1 MNRKLLLL
9 LGVLIMSVPSYAQR
23 EIEFTEFDLDNG
35 LHVILH
41 EDHSTPIVAVT
52 VLYHVGSKN
61 EMPGR
66 TGFAHFFEHLLFEGS
81 ENIDRGEFMEI
92 VKSNGGVLNANTT
105 QDRTFYF
112 ELLPSNQ
119 LELGLWLE
127 SERMLHAKID
137 QEGLETQREVVKE
150 EKRQNYDNQPYASFR
165 GELFSRSF
173 TEHPYNWIPIGSL
186 EDINKAELSEF
197 MDFYKTFYVP
207 NNATLSIA
215 GDFDPKEA
223 KALIAKYFSD
233 IPKGTQEIPRPDIIE
248 PPLTAEIVDTV
259 YDNIQ
264 IPAVFMAYGMPG
276 ETDSDAYAMQL
287 LTQVLSG
294 GASARLQSR
303 FIDQE
308 EMALSV
314 ASFPYVLEDAGIF
327 ILLGLP
333 QIGKSLD
340 SLIIGLDEETTRV
353 KNELITEREYEK
365 ALNQIES
372 SFIQS
377 NGSMSGIA
385 ESLAN
390 YHVYFGDAN
399 LINNE
404 IDRYRAVTREDI
416 QRVAQ
421 KYLDLDKRVK
431 LIYLPKD
438 QAQSSAQ

>member
-9 LGVLIMSVPSYAQR
+9 LGVLITSVPSYAQR

-390 YHVYFGDAN
+390 YHVYYGDEN

-404 IDRYRAVTREDI
+404 IERYRSVTREDI

-421 KYLDLDKRVK
+421 KYLDLEKRVK